1 MKGEDLIKAIEK
13 QYAKS
18 RDTYFSYAW
27 REKVDE
33 WLDSESKY
41 ARLVDW
47 INERIEESQANIDLF
62 SPADRP
68 KWYTIGFFETYR
80 KACGEIA
87 MLIHLKWLLLDN
99 RCTTKMRANIE
110 YTICKIFHIHYNDIM
125 KCYCVGCGNSAIE
138 QRNEDGSIN

>member
-1 MKGEDLIKAIEK
+1 MRSEDLIKAIEK

-33 WLDSESKY
+33 WLDNESRY

-47 INERIEESQANIDLF
+47 INERIEDKQTTIDVF
-62 SPADRP
+62 SPAD
-68 KWYTIGFFETYR
+68 KGEWYTNDYFKSYR
-80 KACGEIA
+80 SACEEIA

-99 RCTTKMRANIE
+99 RCTIKMRENIE
-110 YTICKIFHIHYNDIM
+110 YTICKVFNVHYNEM
-125 KCYCVGCGNSAIE
+125 LKCYV
-138 QRNEDGSIN
+138 

>member
-1 MKGEDLIKAIEK
+1 MRSEDLIKAIEK

-33 WLDSESKY
+33 WLDNESRY

-47 INERIEESQANIDLF
+47 INERIEDKQTTIDVF
-62 SPADRP
+62 SPAD
-68 KWYTIGFFETYR
+68 KGEWYTNDYFKSYR
-80 KACGEIA
+80 SACEEIA

-99 RCTTKMRANIE
+99 RCTIKMRENIE
-110 YTICKIFHIHYNDIM
+110 YTICKVFNVHYSEM
-125 KCYCVGCGNSAIE
+125 LKCYV
-138 QRNEDGSIN
+138 

>member
-1 MKGEDLIKAIEK
+1 MRSEDLIKAIEK

-33 WLDSESKY
+33 WLDNESRY

-47 INERIEESQANIDLF
+47 INERIDDKQTTIDVF
-62 SPADRP
+62 SPAD
-68 KWYTIGFFETYR
+68 KGEWYTNDYFKSYR
-80 KACGEIA
+80 SACEEIA

-99 RCTTKMRANIE
+99 RCTTKMRNNIE
-110 YTICKIFHIHYNDIM
+110 YTICKVFNVHYNEM
-125 KCYCVGCGNSAIE
+125 LKCYV
-138 QRNEDGSIN
+138 